1 MATEASWVN
10 SLYWVMGRADS
21 DNISKTSSSLS
32 SRDHA
37 EPHRDIA
44 RI

>member
-10 SLYWVMGRADS
+10 SLYWVMGRADG